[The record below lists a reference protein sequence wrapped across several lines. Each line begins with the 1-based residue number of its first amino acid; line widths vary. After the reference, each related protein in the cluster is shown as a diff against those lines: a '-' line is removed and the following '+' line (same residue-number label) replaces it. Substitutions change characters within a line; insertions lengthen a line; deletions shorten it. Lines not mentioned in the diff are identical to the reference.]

1 MDRFKQYI
9 EDNAGKLGQD
19 TPPPEI
25 WGRIQEQI
33 KPAGNKA
40 FAFQWM
46 HYVAAA
52 CILVFVVG
60 VVYFTAYN
68 PVVKQAPMVV
78 NTLTPKDSI
87 LQNSGTELKDEKELA
102 SVTKET
108 SGKQSAPLTH
118 YTMDHQ
124 KLRQPAVKVSNTA
137 NEATAVADVEK
148 SFVKLIS
155 LQKEKVCNTPVFAE
169 NQSYFNDFYRQ
180 LHQMEEDEKALR
192 REISSDGLNNQLLS
206 QLINIYQQK
215 LSVLEKLQKEIN
227 KTNTCYKQNKQP
239 NMVQQNYFLHL

>member
-9 EDNAGKLGQD
+9 EENAGKLGQD

-33 KPAGNKA
+33 IPAGKKA
-40 FAFQWM
+40 FSLQWI
-46 HYVAAA
+46 HYAAAA
-52 CILVFVVG
+52 CIIVFIVAA
-60 VVYFTAYN
+60 VYFTTNNTA
-68 PVVKQAPMVV
+68 VKQPPMVV
-78 NTLTPKDSI
+78 NNTTPNDSL
-87 LQNSGTELKDEKELA
+87 LQKNGTELRDEKELA
-102 SVTKET
+102 SVAKEIP
-108 SGKQSAPLTH
+108 GKKAGPTVQNAMFL
-118 YTMDHQ
+118 Q
-124 KLRQPAVKVSNTA
+124 KRRQTTVKVSSTA
-137 NEATAVADVEK
+137 NEATSVADVEK
-148 SFVKLIS
+148 SFVTLIS

-180 LHQMEEDEKALR
+180 LHQMEEDEKDLR
-192 REISSDGLNNQLLS
+192 KEITRDGLSNQLLS

-239 NMVQQNYFLHL
+239 NAVQQNYFLHL